1 MRLCFEAVTSAPA
14 ALLGLPDYGIAPGR
28 HADLVLLQAQDV
40 IEALRLQ
47 ATRLKVWRRGQLVVT
62 AQPATS
68 TLCIPG
74 RPAEVDF
81 LHKTNQGAK
90 S

>member
-1 MRLCFEAVTSAPA
+1 MLITGGSSSSKKLAWPKRGGGKKTPSPA
-14 ALLGLPDYGIAPGR
+14 I
-28 HADLVLLQAQDV
+28 
-40 IEALRLQ
+40 RLQ
-47 ATRLKVWRRGQLVVT
+47 ATRLKVWRRGQLVAT

-74 RPAEVDF
+74 RPSEVDF
-81 LHKTNQGAK
+81 LHKTSQGAK